1 MILRRKRERQHSS
14 TQGKEAL
21 IIKDDSLSQNKK
33 IKSKESKKSNA
44 SSINFPKIEKRKKI
58 QKNKIKFLE
67 SIIIKLDNNINEFK
81 SIGELHEKALEKYSS
96 IKNIDDID
104 FKYVLD
110 ELIKIFDLD
119 ETINELFLK
128 KLYEYYKK
136 NKTSIDNSQTGSS
149 NEISN
154 MFFNYIFTVNYK
166 KRMEFYELFNF
177 FGKDELF
184 LDTDKKYF
192 YKEPMEKV
200 FQKFIEGLLK
210 ISLTITNKE
219 AIKSNDNYLKELSE
233 LYSHFQF
240 PDYAFT
246 VPVNFGSQ
254 ELIYIDFILKLQLIF
269 CVNDND
275 DSNYKKKFYKYS
287 VTKKFL
293 AFNYFS
299 QFLSAKK
306 YDDIKSIQYIIF
318 CLYSFFFY
326 YNYESSLLESII
338 KIKFLI
344 CSRFLYQEFEEK
356 KKYLKEIKHLIK
368 SDIDI
373 DKITE
378 NFLEKNA
385 LNIQYDNKEIKI
397 KINNCFCL
405 GDNEAYLDDLIKG
418 KAYNFNFLKSKK
430 FPLFIGNEL
439 NNDFNNHI
447 KLFLQSN
454 ITNEYLNSLV
464 DFPKI
469 DGVIFTDKIIQEI
482 TDNTLWVRFPLEN
495 IPSLIDR
502 ENFTIFLN
510 NNIEQ
515 NLEDNASSIF
525 LASRVIISGQEY
537 SNHAIRLLLN
547 CNGYKFTKKTPNNK
561 NLYKKNYFNKISENY
576 VDQGDKWEC
585 ILFGEKIRCMYLMGS
600 LIILDSGNFGL
611 TIREFKKKYKDNNTK
626 FKLEEIDEELNKI
639 KKNKNN
645 RLISKITHIDKIE
658 VDYWIENIQC
668 MPARLLNFTEFCS
681 PQSLPFGI
689 CGNHIENLYH

>member
-1 MILRRKRERQHSS
+1 MSLRRKRERQHSF
-14 TQGKEAL
+14 TPVKK
-21 IIKDDSLSQNKK
+21 IIKDDSLSQNQK
-33 IKSKESKKSNA
+33 IKSQESKKSNV
-44 SSINFPKIEKRKKI
+44 SSINFPKIEKPKKFR
-58 QKNKIKFLE
+58 KNKIKFLE
-67 SIIIKLDNNINEFK
+67 SIIIKLDNNINEIK

-96 IKNIDDID
+96 LKNIDDID
-104 FKYVLD
+104 YKYVLD

-136 NKTSIDNSQTGSS
+136 NKTSIDNSQTGIS
-149 NEISN
+149 NEISHL
-154 MFFNYIFTVNYK
+154 FFNYIFTVNYK

-177 FGKDELF
+177 FGKNELF
-184 LDTDKKYF
+184 LATDKLYF

-275 DSNYKKKFYKYS
+275 NNTYKKKFYKYS
-287 VTKKFL
+287 VTEKFL
-293 AFNYFS
+293 ALNYFS
-299 QFLSAKK
+299 QFLSIKK

-318 CLYSFFFY
+318 CLYSFFYY
-326 YNYESSLLESII
+326 YNSGSYLLESTI
-338 KIKFLI
+338 KIQFFI

-368 SDIDI
+368 SDIDL

-378 NFLEKNA
+378 NFLETNA
-385 LNIQYDNKEIKI
+385 LIIQYDNKEINI

-405 GDNEAYLDDLIKG
+405 GDNKAYLDDLMKG

-430 FPLFIGNEL
+430 FPLFIDNDL
-439 NNDFNNHI
+439 NNDFNNHV

-454 ITNEYLNSLV
+454 ITKEYLNSLV

-482 TDNTLWVRFPLEN
+482 ADNTLWVRFPLEN
-495 IPSLIDR
+495 IHGLTDR

-515 NLEDNASSIF
+515 NLEDNATSIF
-525 LASRVIISGQEY
+525 LSSRVITSGHEK
-537 SNHAIRLLLN
+537 SNHAVRLLLN
-547 CNGYKFTKKTPNNK
+547 CNGYKFTKTTPK
-561 NLYKKNYFNKISENY
+561 KKDLYKINSFNKISENY
-576 VDQGDKWEC
+576 EDQGDKWEC
-585 ILFGEKIRCMYLMGS
+585 ILFGEKIRSMYLMGS
-600 LIILDSGNFGL
+600 LIILDSDNFGL
-611 TIREFKKKYKDNNTK
+611 TIREFKKKFKDNNKK
-626 FKLEEIDEELNKI
+626 FKLKEIDKKLNKI

-645 RLISKITHIDKIE
+645 KLISNIKSFDKIE
-658 VDYWIENIQC
+658 VDYWTENIQC
-668 MPARLLNFTEFCS
+668 MAARNLNFSEFCS
-681 PQSLPFGI
+681 SQSLPFGI
-689 CGNHIENLYH
+689 CGNHLENLYH